1 MKRIAF
7 FSLLLMLACSMSWAQ
22 KSGRQVGRLKKSQEV
37 AAPEV
42 AGQKAEATKKAAA
55 AKGASI
61 RFEKMLHDFGKLA
74 YESDATATFTFTNQG
89 TLPLVIIKCRA
100 TCGCTEPKWSLEPI
114 KPGEKGEITV
124 SYNTQITGP
133 FNKPITVITNA
144 DTSSVVLTIK
154 GTVESPQLPAS
165 QAR

>member
-7 FSLLLMLACSMSWAQ
+7 FSMLLMMACSMSWAQ
-22 KSGRQVGRLKKSQEV
+22 NSGRQVGRLKKSQEV
-37 AAPEV
+37 ATTEV
-42 AGQKAEATKKAAA
+42 AGQKAAA
-55 AKGASI
+55 AKGAAI
-61 RFEKMLHDFGKLA
+61 RFEKLTHDFGKLA
-74 YESDATATFTFTNQG
+74 YDSDATATFTFTNRG

>member
-7 FSLLLMLACSMSWAQ
+7 ISVLLLLACSLSWAQ
-22 KSGRQVGRLKKSQEV
+22 KSTRQVGRLKKTEG
-37 AAPEV
+37 AAAAKASE
-42 AGQKAEATKKAAA
+42 QKAEAS
-55 AKGASI
+55 KGARI
-61 RFEKMLHDFGKLA
+61 RFDKMVHDFGKVA
-74 YESDATATFTFTNQG
+74 YEGDATATFTFTNQG

-100 TCGCTEPKWSLEPI
+100 TCGCTEPKWSYEPV
-114 KPGEKGEITV
+114 KPGEKGQITV

-154 GTVESPQLPAS
+154 GTVDSPQLPAS